1 MFRMC
6 GALLTLSC
14 RCCVN
19 TYNVYNVMCASNCVL
34 QVLCNGWGVG
44 TDHYGGYAGEARLQ
58 SAWAIP
64 LPAGHIGAPRAQV
77 ESIRALRLMSPYFS
91 RAERRAGS
99 TDRHG
104 RLHRH
109 ALRGR
114 SGEEPVH
121 CLLLSVEPVSTEAL
135 TCRCGRGWSRGRGR
149 CWCRARRAGWAAWP
163 RCCSHTSDTPSLPSP
178 ARPAPRRTSSSG

>member
-1 MFRMC
+1 MKPPMIGGIDLVGTVLEAGAGSPHTVGSKVLCQMC
-6 GALLTLSC
+6 I
-14 RCCVN
+14 
-19 TYNVYNVMCASNCVL
+19 NVWCASNSVL

-64 LPAGHIGAPRAQV
+64 LPAGQIGAQRAQV
-77 ESIRALRLMSPYFS
+77 ECIRALRLMSPYFS

-114 SGEEPVH
+114 SGEWFNYF
-121 CLLLSVEPVSTEAL
+121 S
-135 TCRCGRGWSRGRGR
+135 
-149 CWCRARRAGWAAWP
+149 
-163 RCCSHTSDTPSLPSP
+163 
-178 ARPAPRRTSSSG
+178 ARPRVCDAAFPHTIAHTLLCLKPSVVLNVSPIWAGSIRTQGQG